1 MALGDIFNK
10 VEDTVSNVTETL
22 FGGIFGNE
30 PGKSG
35 SISDFKS
42 SFKVDVARP
51 NKFDVEIP
59 VPITL
64 IPFRGMSRIL
74 KMRCENAELPSRT
87 FATAD
92 RKIGANPVEKFPYQ
106 PSYNDVTLTFIV
118 DDDMETKIFF
128 DTWQEFIN
136 PTYSFNFTYKLDYV
150 TNVVINQYDVHNNV
164 TYSINLID
172 AYPISVNQLDLDWSA
187 DGHHKLTV
195 VFAYSYWIN
204 NSVQALGNSLLLSVI
219 SRITSALGGL
229 GSLGSFG
236 DEADLDNPFNTIGN
250 ALMGRDPS
258 YNGADYGD
266 DFGSDNS
273 GYFSWFGSEEESN
286 PLVFSKDDD
295 GFDLPGVGRQ
305 DGIFADSSDRS
316 IYWG

>member
-10 VEDTVSNVTETL
+10 VGNAVGDVAGNL
-22 FGGIFGNE
+22 FGGILGQE
-30 PGKSG
+30 AGKSG
-35 SISDFKS
+35 SINDFKA
-42 SFKVDVARP
+42 SFTTDVARP

-92 RKIGANPVEKFPYQ
+92 RKIGSNPVEKMPYQ
-106 PSYNDVTLTFIV
+106 PTYNDVVLTFILG
-118 DDDMETKIFF
+118 DDMETKVFF

-136 PTYSFNFTYKLDYV
+136 PTYSFNFTYKTDYV
-150 TNVVINQYDVHNNV
+150 TNITINQYDVHNKL

-172 AYPISVNQLDLDWSA
+172 AYPVSVNQLDLDWSA

-229 GSLGSFG
+229 GSLGTFG
-236 DEADLDNPFNTIGN
+236 ETSDLSNPFGIDIFGN
-250 ALMGRDPS
+250 GDGGDFSDPS
-258 YNGADYGD
+258 YNATDTE
-266 DFGSDNS
+266 S
-273 GYFSWFGSEEESN
+273 SWFGDQAAYD
-286 PLVFSKDDD
+286 FATFDDD
-295 GFDLPGVGRQ
+295 GNPLPDLGGQ
-305 DGIFADSSDRS
+305 DGVYTDPYDRG
-316 IYWG
+316 IYIG

>member
-10 VEDTVSNVTETL
+10 VSDTVGDVAGSL
-22 FGGIFGNE
+22 FGGIFGQE

-35 SISDFKS
+35 SINDFKS
-42 SFKVDVARP
+42 SFTTDVARP

-92 RKIGANPVEKFPYQ
+92 RKIGSNPVEKMPYQ
-106 PSYNDVTLTFIV
+106 PTYNDVVLTFIV
-118 DDDMETKIFF
+118 GDDMETKVFF

-136 PTYSFNFTYKLDYV
+136 PTYSFNFTYKTDYV
-150 TNVVINQYDVHNNV
+150 TNITINQYDVHNEL

-172 AYPISVNQLDLDWSA
+172 AYPVSVNQLDLDWSA

-219 SRITSALGGL
+219 SRITAGLGGL
-229 GSLGSFG
+229 GALGSFG
-236 DEADLDNPFNTIGN
+236 DEVTGGFDNPFDTISN
-250 ALMGRDPS
+250 AVMGRGDDPS
-258 YNGADYGD
+258 YNGTD
-266 DFGSDNS
+266 DSS
-273 GYFSWFGSEEESN
+273 FSWFGGEQSSN
-286 PLVFSKDDD
+286 DYFFSPFDDEGNPMPD
-295 GFDLPGVGRQ
+295 TGSQ
-305 DGIFADSSDRS
+305 DGIYTDPYDRG